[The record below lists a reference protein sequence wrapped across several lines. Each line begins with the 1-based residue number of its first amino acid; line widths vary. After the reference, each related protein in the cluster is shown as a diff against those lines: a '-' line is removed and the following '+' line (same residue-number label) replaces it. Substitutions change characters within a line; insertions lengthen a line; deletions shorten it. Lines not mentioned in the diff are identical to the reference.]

1 MHPLIHANKLRRYF
15 LLTILSLSLACTKQP
30 TNPDTFS
37 LSGTVT
43 LEGQI
48 DHSGITVAL
57 YDLAE
62 LDTAVVRMQKEFPF
76 AGVAISKTKFE
87 HRKHSLLK

>member
-1 MHPLIHANKLRRYF
+1 MRYLFLTTLSIAIACSKHPTA
-15 LLTILSLSLACTKQP
+15 
-30 TNPDTFS
+30 PDTFS
-37 LSGTVT
+37 LSGAAT
-43 LEGQI
+43 LEGKT

-76 AGVAISKTKFE
+76 VGVPISQ
-87 HRKHSLLK
+87 S